1 MEKLATKLTIEHSKA
16 KAERFL
22 KAALSKKALRP
33 ILLRLDKLTPIT
45 DYFLIVSG
53 RSARHV
59 KSIADAIVEDAH
71 SDSTPVYSVE
81 GMTQGNWALLDFG
94 EVIIHVFQDHS
105 REFYDLEG
113 LWSYA
118 PQEVFPRDIIIEIE
132 AAGEMEEDEDDFFI
146 S

>member
-22 KAALSKKALRP
+22 KTALSKKALRP

-59 KSIADAIVEDAH
+59 KSIADAIVEEAH
-71 SDSTPVYSVE
+71 SDSTTVYSVE
-81 GMTQGNWALLDFG
+81 GMIQGNWALLDFG
-94 EVIIHVFQDHS
+94 EVIIHVFQDQS

-113 LWSYA
+113 LWSDA
-118 PQEVFPRDIIIEIE
+118 PQEVFPRDIIKEIE
-132 AAGEMEEDEDDFFI
+132 AAGEMEEDEDESFI